1 MARNVVLALVLAFVC
16 VLGFLTVAVLVR
28 QGFDILV
35 GLSLV
40 FLLVMGFGALGAL
53 TSSDD

>member
-1 MARNVVLALVLAFVC
+1 MTRTVVLLLVLLLVAA
-16 VLGFLTVAVLVR
+16 LGFLTIAVLVT

-40 FLLVMGFGALGAL
+40 LLLVIGVGALGAL
-53 TSSDD
+53 TSSDE